1 MGELRKDL
9 LEWDLKI
16 LPKELNLWWT
26 MRWDEIVRKT
36 VVKSKFYQ
44 VNDKRFY
51 FLDGVVLLPFGHPC
65 LSEIDKFKQ
74 EKGQKIEQ

>member
-1 MGELRKDL
+1 
-9 LEWDLKI
+9 
-16 LPKELNLWWT
+16 
-26 MRWDEIVRKT
+26 MRWDEIARKT

-74 EKGQKIEQ
+74 EKGQKIEQQFWEEKENYLIWKKKH

>member
-1 MGELRKDL
+1 
-9 LEWDLKI
+9 
-16 LPKELNLWWT
+16 
-26 MRWDEIVRKT
+26 MRWDKIARKT

-44 VNDKRFY
+44 VNDKRFC

>member
-1 MGELRKDL
+1 
-9 LEWDLKI
+9 
-16 LPKELNLWWT
+16 